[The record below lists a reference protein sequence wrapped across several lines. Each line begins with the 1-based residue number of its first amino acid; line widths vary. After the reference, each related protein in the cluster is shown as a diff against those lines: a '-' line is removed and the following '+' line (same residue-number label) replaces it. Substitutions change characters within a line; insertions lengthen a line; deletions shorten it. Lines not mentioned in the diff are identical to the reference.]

1 MTRRHLATAVRLA
14 LVALLGTL
22 SLVVVAP
29 AASAAVEEGI
39 GHKTTPGQSWGGRDR
54 AYDWLGS
61 YVVNGEHVFCVS
73 FALKAPD
80 SGERYKPGDE
90 LLTKWGEPLP
100 DDVAANISYLL
111 LRYGDTTDAD
121 EAAALAHLLHSWTA
135 APRSPADLDPAKP
148 FTEIGYDVDAHFAKL
163 PKAAQDAVERLRADA
178 EANRGPW
185 TATVTA
191 PEGEQFFD
199 TPAQWSVAVT
209 NAEGKGIPGVEVT
222 LTLSDLVPAE
232 GATESTDADD
242 VTDTPVRND
251 TETAATEDVDKAGA
265 TGETEETEE
274 TEETTAAGEA
284 ENAEDRGTSVES
296 EPVEVTVVT
305 GEDGTAHID
314 ATPTGQQPGIVAA
327 LQAPAERPYVRDPVT
342 ADTQRVV
349 STGGEQTLTAEAF
362 TSAVPAPGLIRVTK
376 VDSDTGEGI
385 AGVPL
390 RLTGEDK
397 TSPAVDANGEPLVDA
412 NGEPLVVT
420 TEGADG
426 VVTVENVR
434 TPQTVCVIEVRPPN
448 GYGDAFDP
456 DDPPSACGEVR
467 PGETLELRIANVPD
481 EVPRTIPAG
490 SQTATV
496 SHAATNSGAPVS
508 ALAALGALAVA
519 VSALT
524 GWVARKRFLR
534 QR

>member
-1 MTRRHLATAVRLA
+1 MAVA
-14 LVALLGTL
+14 ALLGTL

-29 AASAAVEEGI
+29 AASAAVEEGL

-61 YVVNGEHVFCVS
+61 YVVNDEHVFCVS

-80 SGERYKPGDE
+80 STERYEPGDE
-90 LLTKWGEPLP
+90 LLTKWGEPLSEE
-100 DDVAANISYLL
+100 VAANISYLL

-163 PKAAQDAVERLRADA
+163 PQAAQDAVERLRADA

-185 TATVTA
+185 SASVAA
-191 PEGEQFFD
+191 PEEEQFLGA
-199 TPAQWSVAVT
+199 PSQWSVAVT
-209 NAEGKGIPGVEVT
+209 NADGKGIPGVEVT

-232 GATESTDADD
+232 QADEDSDTAESTEVSESGEATKDAEVSETAESDEA
-242 VTDTPVRND
+242 TDTPVKST
-251 TETAATEDVDKAGA
+251 TEAASGA
-265 TGETEETEE
+265 E
-274 TEETTAAGEA
+274 AA
-284 ENAEDRGTSVES
+284 ES
-296 EPVEVTVVT
+296 NPVELTVVT
-305 GEDGTAHID
+305 GEDGTAHIN
-314 ATPTGQQPGIVAA
+314 ATPTGEEPGVVAA
-327 LQAPAERPYVRDPVT
+327 LKAPAERPYVRDPVT

-349 STGGEQTLTAEAF
+349 STGGEQTLTAEAA
-362 TSAVPAPGLIRVTK
+362 TDAAPAPGIVRVTK

-397 TSPAVDANGEPLVDA
+397 TSPAVDASGEPLVDSD
-412 NGEPLVVT
+412 GEPLVVT

-426 VVTVENVR
+426 VVAVEGVR
-434 TPQTVCVIEVRPPN
+434 TPQTVCVTEVRPPN

-456 DDPPSACGEVR
+456 DAPPSACGELR

-490 SQTATV
+490 AADTTV
-496 SHAATNSGAPVS
+496 SQPATTSGAPAS
-508 ALAALGALAVA
+508 ALAGLGILAVA
-519 VSALT
+519 VSALA
-524 GWVARKRFLR
+524 GWVARKRVLR